1 MFHIWRTA
9 SSRSFDWCAARR
21 RRLQAA
27 GASGAGRRAGRLLR
41 AARPSGRACDIL
53 HHSMLALEPSMAL
66 ASFSLVAYSCRCM
79 RQLRW
84 WRAAAMLASSGGPP
98 PPPRV
103 QQRAGR
109 WRRWLVHQSR
119 ASSLRRP
126 SPYRSA
132 TTPCPSPSTICERRL
147 APHSCPPR
155 QLGAA
160 RSCTPGGARQGPV
173 VSHVLQS
180 AAPTGPSP

>member
-41 AARPSGRACDIL
+41 AARPSGRARDIL

-84 WRAAAMLASSGGPP
+84 WRAAAMLAPSGGRLHLHACSIRRPCGGASRHAP
-98 PPPRV
+98 GLSLCPSEDMGLRV
-103 QQRAGR
+103 Q
-109 WRRWLVHQSR
+109 RRLLLVEVHLRFSNVYSRPTRVRR
-119 ASSLRRP
+119 ASQVPQGRV
-126 SPYRSA
+126 
-132 TTPCPSPSTICERRL
+132 
-147 APHSCPPR
+147 PR
-155 QLGAA
+155 GVHGKA
-160 RSCTPGGARQGPV
+160 R
-173 VSHVLQS
+173 
-180 AAPTGPSP
+180 

>member
-84 WRAAAMLASSGGPP
+84 WRAAAMLAPSGDPP

-103 QQRAGR
+103 RQRAGR
-109 WRRWLVHQSR
+109 DTWRRWLVHPVGSR
-119 ASSLRRP
+119 APDSLYP
-126 SPYRSA
+126 
-132 TTPCPSPSTICERRL
+132 TGRRL
-147 APHSCPPR
+147 LLGEVRLRFTNVYARPTRVRRASQVPQGRVPR
-155 QLGAA
+155 GVHGKA
-160 RSCTPGGARQGPV
+160 R
-173 VSHVLQS
+173 
-180 AAPTGPSP
+180 

>member
-9 SSRSFDWCAARR
+9 SSRSFDWCVARR

-109 WRRWLVHQSR
+109 WRRWLVHPSG
-119 ASSLRRP
+119 ASLP
-126 SPYRSA
+126 
-132 TTPCPSPSTICERRL
+132 TPSTLPVGDYSLSKSIYDLRTSTR
-147 APHSCPPR
+147 APYAS
-155 QLGAA
+155 AA
-160 RSCTPGGARQGPV
+160 PVRCRKVVYPGGCTARPGS
-173 VSHVLQS
+173 SHVLQS